1 MRTRSKRRYGGGI
14 DPPTMSMTIPQI
26 KSYITTYRQEMMSA
40 KEQKM
45 KKADLFAIAMETYHA
60 FRAVENKMT
69 ANLQAA
75 LKRAPGNHVT
85 NRRTKQSPRR
95 SPQRTKKNA
104 RNALLHLLNAPSSP
118 TSSKHAMAGSTKKN
132 KRNALLHLLN
142 APSSPTASAAAAA
155 SFDEINNLSNRFSRM
170 SLHHQK

>member
-1 MRTRSKRRYGGGI
+1 MRTRSKHRHGGGI

-60 FRAVENKMT
+60 FRAVENKMA

-95 SPQRTKKNA
+95 LSPPKTRKQLAK
-104 RNALLHLLNAPSSP
+104 LLLNLPSVDNVS
-118 TSSKHAMAGSTKKN
+118 A
-132 KRNALLHLLN
+132 
-142 APSSPTASAAAAA
+142 ASAAA
-155 SFDEINNLSNRFSRM
+155 SSNNGMNNLIGRFSRM
-170 SLHHQK
+170 SIHNKH